1 LDFRALKKNGDTF
14 VMSPPNIDWTHE
26 REWRVQGDINLRKVP
41 RLYVIVWSAQEAKEI
56 ANSAY
61 AVAVP
66 SSWRFPNGAS
76 RHDAV
81 GTSQT
86 SLKID
91 ELGSNI

>member
-1 LDFRALKKNGDTF
+1 MDFRALKKNGDTF

-41 RLYVIVWSAQEAKEI
+41 RLYVIVWSAQEAKKSRI
-56 ANSAY
+56 
-61 AVAVP
+61 VRTPWRP

>member
-1 LDFRALKKNGDTF
+1 MDFRALKKNGDTF

-61 AVAVP
+61 AVASLV
-66 SSWRFPNGAS
+66 RGVFPME
-76 RHDAV
+76 H
-81 GTSQT
+81 
-86 SLKID
+86 
-91 ELGSNI
+91 LGMML